1 MKENKGGLV
10 LGQVNLARVEERLIH
25 GQVMTTLSNRSGVN
39 SIFVVDDVVAGDQF
53 MKGIY
58 KTAGSRT
65 GHKTIIMT
73 MDKTKQNWDKFEFK
87 EYNAILIAKTVD
99 TFYELVTH
107 GVPMKELNIGGVPQ
121 KDPAAKAISGSVY
134 LTEADVEKLVEMKND
149 FGVED
154 IYVQATPS
162 DTKITLDD
170 IVAKFK

>member
-1 MKENKGGLV
+1 
-10 LGQVNLARVEERLIH
+10 
-25 GQVMTTLSNRSGVN
+25 
-39 SIFVVDDVVAGDQF
+39 

-65 GHKTIIMT
+65 GHKTIVMT
-73 MDKTKQNWDKFEFK
+73 IDKCKHYWDEFDFK
-87 EYNAILIAKTVD
+87 DYNAILIAKTVD

-107 GVPMKELNIGGVPQ
+107 GVPMKELNIGGMPQ
-121 KDPAAKAISGSVY
+121 KDPEAKAISGSVY
-134 LTEADVEKLVEMKND
+134 LTEADVEKLVEMKRD
-149 FGVED
+149 YGVED